1 VKFWDSS
8 ALITLLVE
16 EPRSGE
22 TVSLAEKDGA
32 IAAWWGSSVE
42 CASAFARIRREG
54 RLTVE
59 EEDGLRAALARLTE
73 VWTEIEPTSD
83 LRSAAERVLSIH
95 PLRAADSLQLAAA
108 LIWSGRNP
116 AGQEFVCLDDRLRLA
131 ARKEGFTVLP
141 ATS

>member
-8 ALITLLVE
+8 AIITLLVE

-22 TVSLAEKDGA
+22 TVSLAEEDEA

-42 CASAFARIRREG
+42 CVSAFARLRREG

-59 EEDGLRAALARLTE
+59 EEDGLRSALARLTE
-73 VWTEIEPTSD
+73 VWTEVEPTSD
-83 LRSAAERVLSIH
+83 LRSAAERALLIH

-116 AGQEFVCLDDRLRLA
+116 AGEEFVCLDDRLRTA
-131 ARKEGFTVLP
+131 ARMEGFTVLP
-141 ATS
+141 V